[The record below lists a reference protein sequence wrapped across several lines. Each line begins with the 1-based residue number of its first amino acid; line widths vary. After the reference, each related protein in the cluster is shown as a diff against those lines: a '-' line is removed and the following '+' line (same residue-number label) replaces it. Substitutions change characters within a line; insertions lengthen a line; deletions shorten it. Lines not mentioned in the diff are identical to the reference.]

1 MWLLRKEGGR
11 ERLREGGTLS
21 NLLHPPPLPR
31 SSLSLLFNGYLREL
45 GLFCEVLYSEAPFIQ
60 LIYLHRGGA
69 PHCLG
74 MTSGRRWMGRELEHA
89 SREPCLS

>member
-60 LIYLHRGGA
+60 LIYLHGGGGTPLPRNDQWKEVDGEGA
-69 PHCLG
+69 GTCL
-74 MTSGRRWMGRELEHA
+74 T
-89 SREPCLS
+89 